1 MTHFPDSTSSTRNL
15 LSHLKHLFF
24 FFKFMFFF
32 FLFLMN
38 RPRSP
43 VTKDAGV
50 LLNNG
55 VTQPHSVPAFPAL
68 TNPFVPLKVI
78 VISAD
83 LSQKPGWKNK
93 LLHRKLTFFE
103 PFQHPAT
110 DSRHTILWT
119 KCHLSYYKFSAE
131 YSADP
136 KGLRTKRAYRQGHFW
151 NAMRELPQSFLM
163 RGFCTDASTGTWT
176 AAIAHHKDACWSV
189 SVSSLCSMIYL
200 APGRGLSP
208 WMASSHL

>member
-1 MTHFPDSTSSTRNL
+1 MS
-15 LSHLKHLFF
+15 
-24 FFKFMFFF
+24 
-32 FLFLMN
+32 

-43 VTKDAGV
+43 VKKDAGV

-110 DSRHTILWT
+110 DSRHTILCT

-136 KGLRTKRAYRQGHFW
+136 KGLRTKRAHRQGHFW

-163 RGFCTDASTGTWT
+163 RGFCTDAGLPRPGHGQLRSLTTKMPAGVFLCPAC
-176 AAIAHHKDACWSV
+176 AAWSI
-189 SVSSLCSMIYL
+189 SLQEEVCL
-200 APGRGLSP
+200 PEWHQVTCNFWATLT
-208 WMASSHL
+208 